1 MPKYAVCSPFYSA
14 TMPILEDGSGPL
26 EETCDYIEVE
36 AETPRQA
43 KVFAVRAW
51 RALNTKNRHEAEWIA
66 NQRSNGA
73 SPFTGLKVEVAN
85 AVERLGGPD
94 GE

>member
-1 MPKYAVCSPFYSA
+1 MPKYAVWTPFYIV
-14 TMPILEDGSGPL
+14 TIPILEDGSGPL

-51 RALNTKNRHEAEWIA
+51 RALNTKNRREAEWIA
-66 NQRSNGA
+66 HQRSNGA
-73 SPFTGLKVEVAN
+73 SPFTGLKAEVAN
-85 AVERLGGPD
+85 SFIGRILR
-94 GE
+94 